1 MGLGSFRDAEVELRD
16 TLRAASLLRDRHQT
30 GAADADDD
38 ADGSEADDDED
49 ALSEADGGLLSGA
62 HWLLRRALYA
72 VDSAIASARW
82 QLLVRRAR
90 TLARA

>member
-16 TLRAASLLRDRHQT
+16 TLRAASLLRERQQT
-30 GAADADDD
+30 GA
-38 ADGSEADDDED
+38 ADDDED
-49 ALSEADGGLLSGA
+49 ALEADDGGLLSGA

-82 QLLVRRAR
+82 QLLVRHVR